1 MRDDDDDDADDAL
14 RVMTHTQRAYVVYPA
29 EGPKPPQ
36 SKRELD
42 AYFAAKEKTSKTK
55 K

>member
-1 MRDDDDDDADDAL
+1 MCRLTGVFCVA
-14 RVMTHTQRAYVVYPA
+14 QRAYVVYPA

-42 AYFAAKEKTSKTK
+42 AYFAAKKKEKK
-55 K
+55 